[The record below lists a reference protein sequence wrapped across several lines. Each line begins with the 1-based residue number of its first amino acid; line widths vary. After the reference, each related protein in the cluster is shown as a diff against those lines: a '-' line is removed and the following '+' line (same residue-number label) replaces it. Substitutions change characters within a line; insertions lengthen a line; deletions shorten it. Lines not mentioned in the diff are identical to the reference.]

1 MDTGNISFEQ
11 MEQRCLALWTQ
22 RLHTIDIDDPD
33 TERVNQFYGALYRA
47 SFLPR
52 EMSDCDGSY
61 PIFGSK
67 AAPLTGKL
75 EGAAR
80 YGDFS
85 LWDTY
90 RALHPLLCIIAPKES
105 AQMMQSLVG
114 MAQEG
119 GWMPIFPC
127 WNSYTA
133 AMIGDHAASVLV
145 DAYVKGIRDFDATT
159 AYRYLRQNAFKK
171 PDSIEEYLNGMG
183 RRALDSYLQYGY
195 IPLEDS
201 VKEAFHQ
208 QEQTSRTL
216 EYAYDDFCVAQLA
229 RRLQMKE
236 LNRQT
241 SDLIR
246 RSSNIRRQSSGLGH
260 QTSDFGSQTSDE
272 LEKDYYELMRRSE
285 NWRNVINPMTGWAD
299 GRFAPKD
306 KKKLSPFGR
315 IEKGPWLNNSD
326 LTSRQP
332 FITEGAV
339 CHYTWYVPQNIDGLI
354 RLMGGREAFV
364 ARLDSMF
371 SEGRYWHG
379 NEPCHQIAWLYSLA
393 GQPEKTRQQVTRIL
407 QTEYNDTPGGLSGND
422 DAGQMSAWQ
431 IFANLG
437 FYPVCPGTPQYVLG
451 GAQFQQVTLNQP
463 GCKPFVI
470 RRATDGH
477 YRLNGQKLDKPI
489 ISHNDLLHGGVLDLP
504 ASY

>member
-1 MDTGNISFEQ
+1 
-11 MEQRCLALWTQ
+11 MEQRCLDLWTQ
-22 RLHTIDIDDPD
+22 RLHTIDVDDSDTARID
-33 TERVNQFYGALYRA
+33 QFYGALYRA

-61 PIFGSK
+61 PRFNAGQSSSNLQ
-67 AAPLTGKL
+67 AV
-75 EGAAR
+75 R

-105 AQMMQSLVG
+105 GQMMQSLVG

-133 AMIGDHAASVLV
+133 AMIGDHAASVLA
-145 DAYVKGIRDFDATT
+145 DAYVKGIRNFDAAT
-159 AYRYLRQNAFKK
+159 AYQYLRRNAFEK
-171 PDSIEEYLNGMG
+171 PATFDEYKNGMG
-183 RRALDSYLQYGY
+183 RRALDSYLKYDY

-216 EYAYDDFCVAQLA
+216 EYAYDDFCIAQLA
-229 RRLQMKE
+229 RGLQMKDFG
-236 LNRQT
+236 LQT
-241 SDLIR
+241 SD
-246 RSSNIRRQSSGLGH
+246 N
-260 QTSDFGSQTSDE
+260 
-272 LEKDYYELMRRSE
+272 LEEDYKELMRRSE
-285 NWRNVINPMTGWAD
+285 NWRNVINPKTGWAD
-299 GRFAPKD
+299 GRYAE
-306 KKKLSPFGR
+306 G
-315 IEKGPWLNNSD
+315 GWLNNAD

-332 FITEGAV
+332 YITEGAV
-339 CHYTWYVPQNIDGLI
+339 CHYTWYVPQHIPGLI
-354 RLMGGREAFV
+354 ALMGGREAFI

-379 NEPCHQIAWLYSLA
+379 NEPCHQVAWLYSLA
-393 GQPEKTRQQVTRIL
+393 GHPEKTRQQVTHIL

-431 IFANLG
+431 VFAHLG

-451 GAQFQQVTLNQP
+451 GAQFRQVTLNQP
-463 GCKPFVI
+463 GHAPFVI
-470 RRATDGH
+470 RRADNGQ
-477 YRLNGQKLDKPI
+477 YSLNGQPLDAPI
-489 ISHNDLLHGGVLDLP
+489 LMHDDLLRGGVLDLP
-504 ASY
+504 GNR